1 MSDPRVIVRTI
12 GALSR
17 LLASTLR
24 RDGLYEARL
33 VEALDAIEEFLAS
46 VRGAT
51 TQVEEDEELARELEE
66 GIEELRELG
75 LA

>member
-1 MSDPRVIVRTI
+1 MSDPRDIVRTI

-17 LLASTLR
+17 LLASTLKG
-24 RDGLYEARL
+24 DELYEARL

-46 VRGAT
+46 VGSAPAR
-51 TQVEEDEELARELEE
+51 VEEDEELARELEE
-66 GIEELRELG
+66 DVEELRGLG